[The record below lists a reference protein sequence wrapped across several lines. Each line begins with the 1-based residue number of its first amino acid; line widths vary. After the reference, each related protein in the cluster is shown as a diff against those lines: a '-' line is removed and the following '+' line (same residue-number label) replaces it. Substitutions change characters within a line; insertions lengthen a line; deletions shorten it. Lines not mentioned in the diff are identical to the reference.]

1 MRMLIEIDAGNFNTE
16 FAEQSVRQGIY
27 MNAHEGSRMTSDE
40 FHETVRV
47 NTPKV
52 AAIKA
57 LIDEIR
63 EDFTAAELEDIIGK
77 LV

>member
-1 MRMLIEIDAGNFNTE
+1 MLIEIDAGSFNTE
-16 FAEQSVRQGIY
+16 FAEQSVRQALY
-27 MNAHEGSRMTSDE
+27 MNAHDNMRMKGDE
-40 FHETVRV
+40 FNETVRV

-57 LIDEIR
+57 MIDEIR
-63 EDFTAAELEDIIGK
+63 ENFTANELEDIIGK